1 MGGTTPNSD
10 IQTNRPFRSLK
21 LLLGLAATAVAIWCT
36 GVGPLL
42 WYQGTQLLPDRAG
55 FGYYRNFNLVR
66 DALES
71 TSCVASV
78 EYSRHEDLTLES
90 FHFKIKTNSGWS
102 VRLWFNEET
111 EVPKVCFK
119 PAGFVVLSPHDWKL
133 KSQLYTV
140 PDLAAALADRG
151 VAVATMDDLLCN
163 MGILAP
169 LFKANYDNP
178 AVPRITYK
186 DPIYNRCLQVEIL
199 EEGRGNEFNYKR
211 R

>member
-42 WYQGTQLLPDRAG
+42 WYQGTHLLPDRAG
-55 FGYYRNFNLVR
+55 FGYYRDFNLVR

-71 TSCVASV
+71 
-78 EYSRHEDLTLES
+78 
-90 FHFKIKTNSGWS
+90 I
-102 VRLWFNEET
+102 
-111 EVPKVCFK
+111 
-119 PAGFVVLSPHDWKL
+119 
-133 KSQLYTV
+133 
-140 PDLAAALADRG
+140 
-151 VAVATMDDLLCN
+151 
-163 MGILAP
+163 AP